1 MTATCTGSSI
11 SVFQIFEEYEIVS
24 KEQDLISVKA
34 DDGIVWNI
42 PLYHED
48 TYEVTDVNGD
58 KAIFV
63 ID

>member
-1 MTATCTGSSI
+1 MTATCTGSKI

-24 KEQDLISVKA
+24 KEQGSISVKA
-34 DDGIVWNI
+34 DDGITWNI

-48 TYEVTDVNGD
+48 TYEVTDANGD